1 MKAMLILEDGRSF
14 QGQAFGAK
22 GHAVAEV
29 CFNTSMSGYQE
40 ILSDPSY
47 TDQMVCFTC
56 PHIGN
61 VGTNS
66 DDMESKKA
74 SVRGLIVR
82 QATRITSSYRAQDSL
97 QTWLEHHN
105 VVGISDVD
113 TRALTRHLR
122 NKGALRGVIVS
133 DGMLEKDALALA
145 NSWQGLNG
153 RDLVKQVSSQESY
166 EWTEG
171 SYDLDKQCVRSTGHE
186 HHIVAL
192 DFGCKDN
199 ILRLLADR
207 ACRITVMP
215 CDTSAQAVLAY
226 QPDGIFLSNGP
237 GDPAAVG
244 YAVAMI
250 KELLEHNIPIF
261 GICMGHQLL
270 SQALGLTT
278 FKLKFGHRG
287 GNHPVRHESTGKID
301 ITSQN
306 HGYAV
311 SDAQLPDHIEITHR
325 SLFDDTVEG
334 LRLRNK
340 AVFSVQYHPE
350 ASPGPR
356 DAEALF
362 DQFISNI
369 HASK

>member
-14 QGQAFGAK
+14 HGRSFGAI

-29 CFNTSMSGYQE
+29 CFNTSLSGYQE

-47 TDQMVCFTC
+47 TDQIVCFTC

-61 VGTNS
+61 VGINHA
-66 DDMESKKA
+66 DMESKSA

-82 QATRITSSYRAQDSL
+82 QNSRQTSSFRSQESL
-97 QTWLEHHN
+97 NNWLKQQQ
-105 VVGISDVD
+105 VVGISDID

-122 NKGALRGVIVS
+122 TKGALRGVIVS
-133 DGMLEKDALALA
+133 DHLSEEEALALA
-145 NSWQGLNG
+145 NRWDGLNG
-153 RDLVKQVSSQESY
+153 RDLVGQVSTKQPY
-166 EWTEG
+166 EWLEG
-171 SYDLDKQCVRSTGHE
+171 KYNLTQQSFEKPETK
-186 HHIVAL
+186 HHVVAL
-192 DFGCKDN
+192 DFGCKEN

-207 ACRITVMP
+207 GCRITVMP
-215 CDTSAQAVLAY
+215 CTASAQDVLNC

-237 GDPAAVG
+237 GDPSAVT
-244 YAVAMI
+244 YAVSMI
-250 KELLEHNIPIF
+250 RELLKKDIPIF

-270 SQALGLTT
+270 SQALGLKT

-287 GNHPVRHESTGKID
+287 GNHPVRHELTGKIE

-311 SDAQLPDHIEITHR
+311 NDEQLDETIEITHR
-325 SLFDDTVEG
+325 SLFDGTVEG
-334 LRLRNK
+334 LRLRHRP
-340 AVFSVQYHPE
+340 VFSVQYHPE
-350 ASPGPR
+350 ASPGPQ

-362 DQFISNI
+362 DQFV
-369 HASK
+369 ASFA